1 MPAQKLFLT
10 DLPAEIRNIIYE
22 YVLPAGQLFI
32 VGGTASSVD
41 HLPGI
46 LFVSQKIRAETS
58 PVFYSTN
65 EVMIHTYLDLRAVMR
80 MSSRLSSIHLSLS
93 TYAFMTAFKISISI
107 NCADSCC
114 FLALLEA
121 VLEDNIFHLGLFQVQ
136 RTDCRS
142 FSDGKM
148 ARTNKVSGVE
158 VECRKMYEALCKVFK
173 EVQEG
178 VDVKGWEDGAES
190 WIKPPKVVEWCSSD

>member
-1 MPAQKLFLT
+1 MPAEKLFVT
-10 DLPAEIRNIIYE
+10 DLPAEVGNIIYE
-22 YVLPAGQLFI
+22 DVLPAGQLFI
-32 VGGTASSVD
+32 LAGTGSPVD

-46 LFVSQKIRAETS
+46 LFVSKKVRAETA
-58 PVFYSTN
+58 PIFYSTN
-65 EVMIHTYLDLRAVMR
+65 EFMVHTYLDLRAVMR

-121 VLEDNIFHLGLFQVQ
+121 VLEDNILHLGLFQVQ
-136 RTDCRS
+136 RPDYRIC
-142 FSDGKM
+142 SDGKM

-158 VECRKMYEALCKVFK
+158 VECRKMYEALCKGFK